1 MHINSVKR
9 AVSMLFRLT
18 AFQKEDLYDL
28 MVTDR
33 KVAERQNYGDTIF
46 DILCFKLFLEWF
58 RL

>member
-46 DILCFKLFLEWF
+46 DILCFKLFLE
-58 RL
+58 